1 MKEPIIPLP
10 FFDCFDPGR
19 DLVKN
24 FIKCGTTGWCM
35 EITFTALGALRRRE
49 LPLIGQTSLWMFP
62 IYGCASLFRP
72 VFSLLRHCRMVT
84 RGTVY
89 ALSIF
94 GAEYASGR
102 FLSAHGL
109 CPWNYDRHHWHV
121 NGLIRIDYF
130 PFWFL
135 AGLLFEQILTRHEP
149 PVADCPLS
157 GKNC

>member
-1 MKEPIIPLP
+1 MIPLP
-10 FFDCFDPGR
+10 YFDCSDHR
-19 DLVKN
+19 NNLIQN

-49 LPLIGQTSLWMFP
+49 LPLVGQTSLWMFP
-62 IYGCASLFRP
+62 IYGCAAFFKP
-72 VFSLLRHCRMVT
+72 VFSLLRHCRLTV

-89 ALSIF
+89 ALAIF

-102 FLSAHGL
+102 FLAAHEL
-109 CPWNYDRHHWHV
+109 CPWNYNRHHWHV
-121 NGLIRIDYF
+121 NGVIRIDYF

-135 AGLLFEQILTRHEP
+135 AGLLFERILTSHESP
-149 PVADCPLS
+149 ASGCAPS